1 MEIRFESPSYFSD
14 VLKKRDKKTAVREF
28 EALMIKAMLKEALK
42 PTLSNKS
49 FGYRMYYDYFLEA
62 VSKKMAESG
71 GIGLG
76 KFIMEKIEAENDR
89 R

>member
-1 MEIRFESPSYFSD
+1 MEIRFEPPSYFND
-14 VLKKRDKKTAVREF
+14 VLKRRDKETAVKEF
-28 EALMIKAMLKEALK
+28 EALMIKAMLKEAMK
-42 PTLSNKS
+42 PALSNKS

-76 KFIMEKIEAENDR
+76 RYIMEKLKEDNDR